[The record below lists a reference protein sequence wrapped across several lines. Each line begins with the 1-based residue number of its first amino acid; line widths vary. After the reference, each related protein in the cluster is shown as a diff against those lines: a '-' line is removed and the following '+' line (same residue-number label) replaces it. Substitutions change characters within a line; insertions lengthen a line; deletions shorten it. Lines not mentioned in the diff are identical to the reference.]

1 MFFLWGTFHNTFI
14 PVVGFRFC
22 SSAHIIMRL
31 VLEALLLPLASDNF
45 SLLLVDQ
52 SVVVSPF

>member
-1 MFFLWGTFHNTFI
+1 MFSLWGTSHNTLI
-14 PVVGFRFC
+14 PVVGFRCC

-45 SLLLVDQ
+45 SLLPVDQ
-52 SVVVSPF
+52 RVVLSPI